1 MMRVGWGVDV
11 HPFGGT
17 HPLVLGGHLI
27 DDDVLVSA
35 TSDGDV
41 ASHAVTD
48 AMLGAAGLGDI
59 GMHFPSSDERWHGA
73 PSTEMLRTAVAK
85 AAEVGVFPEYVDVTV
100 LLQWVRIA
108 PHRDQI
114 RAGLAEA
121 LGLSVDRVSVKATT
135 TDGLGFVG
143 RDEGIA
149 ATAVLT
155 ARVEA

>member
-59 GMHFPSSDERWHGA
+59 GMHFPSSDERWYGA